1 MQEENQ
7 PLVSIV
13 IPVYNVQ
20 DYLMECVDSAVE
32 QTYKNL
38 EIILVDDGSTDK
50 SVSLCDEWKNKD
62 SRIKVIHKINGGL
75 SDARNV
81 GIKECK
87 GKYIFFLD
95 SDDLI
100 DIITIEKMV
109 SIAEKKHVDVVTTNL
124 FPFYDYLQIK
134 NENELQIDE
143 ISNSEAMKRMFLS
156 DRITL
161 CSCGKLFLTKLWKN
175 IEFPKGLLYEDY
187 ATTFYVFGKS
197 NMVAIINNSHFYY
210 YRMRNNSIIHSSMSN
225 RNFVI
230 FDIAEGVTKYI
241 ASTFPEIKEYA
252 EYMELVTNLK
262 FLKRIM
268 DVGFNAYAEVQKRAM
283 KCIEKYKY
291 LIKRPWAKTSD
302 KIKVKLLSINKYV
315 FYVVYSFAEKIEYYK
330 TKHGMPSS

>member
-20 DYLMECVDSAVE
+20 DYLTECVDSAVE

-50 SVSLCDEWKNKD
+50 SGSLCDEWKNKD
-62 SRIKVIHKINGGL
+62 SRIKVIHKKNGGQ

-81 GIKECK
+81 GIKECT

-100 DIITIEKMV
+100 DKITIEKMV
-109 SIAEKKHVDVVTTNL
+109 SIAEKEHAEIVTTDLLPFFDIIKKKNTDEIQFDVVSTV
-124 FPFYDYLQIK
+124 
-134 NENELQIDE
+134 
-143 ISNSEAMKRMFLS
+143 EAMKRMFLNNGV
-156 DRITL
+156 TL
-161 CSCGKLFLTKLWKN
+161 SAGGKFYLKDLWKD
-175 IEFPKGLLYEDY
+175 IKFPEGLLYEDY
-187 ATTFYVFGKS
+187 ATSFYVFGKS
-197 NMVAIINNSHFYY
+197 NNVAIINNTSLYY
-210 YRMRNNSIIHSSMSN
+210 YRIRINSTMHSFVSE

-230 FDIAEGVTKYI
+230 FDIAEDVTKYI
-241 ASTFPEIKEYA
+241 TSTFPEIKEYA

-268 DVGFNAYAEVQKRAM
+268 DVGFHAYPEVQERAM
-283 KCIEKYKY
+283 RCIEKYKH
-291 LIKRPWAKTSD
+291 LVKRPWAKTSD
-302 KIKVKLLSINKYV
+302 KIKVQLLSINKYV
-315 FYVVYSFAEKIEYYK
+315 FYIVYSIAEKIEYYK

>member
-1 MQEENQ
+1 
-7 PLVSIV
+7 
-13 IPVYNVQ
+13 
-20 DYLMECVDSAVE
+20 
-32 QTYKNL
+32 
-38 EIILVDDGSTDK
+38 
-50 SVSLCDEWKNKD
+50 
-62 SRIKVIHKINGGL
+62 
-75 SDARNV
+75 
-81 GIKECK
+81 
-87 GKYIFFLD
+87 
-95 SDDLI
+95 
-100 DIITIEKMV
+100 MV